1 MMKLIKYRCKLAE
14 QQAERDQKNEF
25 VSRQSL
31 HNRVGRINDGLYDL
45 FPPRKAMR
53 DRKER
58 QRLDTLA
65 RNEKRLRCTYLKA
78 KRRGCKEEWYLKL
91 CEKADEIK

>member
-1 MMKLIKYRCKLAE
+1 MPSSFFIDRDQVVMKLIKYRCKLAE

-45 FPPRKAMR
+45 FPPRKR
-53 DRKER
+53 WCGIGRER

-65 RNEKRLRCTYLKA
+65 RNEKRLRCTPVRDKIA
-78 KRRGCKEEWYLKL
+78 ISCM
-91 CEKADEIK
+91 